1 MRRWLE
7 DLTMLPRSLIWFI
20 VFLGVTANSSSAGAG
35 QSSNTK
41 TGGHASRIASSGKQA
56 GTSQQAVTSPQ
67 IVRLEPTAP
76 IRIELPNA
84 SPQPRWT
91 YWVPSIL
98 SGLLTLLG
106 AWLGLRIA
114 QRNTTQLVSGAIKA
128 NEATN
133 WQKANETE
141 LRSIEERLE
150 KFYGPFIT
158 RLQADHL
165 LAQDI
170 RSRQPEGY
178 RLLMYLFKPE
188 WVASLS
194 EGDKKLVAVICEHAA
209 KLEEMIINAGSV
221 DPLLIPYFSRAVAH
235 FRILGLAHQQLLGSN
250 FELFERYVYP
260 KQLDKILILEIRR
273 LSARAEELRA
283 NPASPLKPIKPL
295 IIPNTS
301 VYKLDYWPDPDNRFE
316 L

>member
-1 MRRWLE
+1 
-7 DLTMLPRSLIWFI
+7 MLSKSLIWLI
-20 VFLGVTANSSSAGAG
+20 VFLGVTASSSSAVAV
-35 QSSNTK
+35 QSGDTK
-41 TGGHASRIASSGKQA
+41 SGEQP
-56 GTSQQAVTSPQ
+56 GTSPQ

-76 IRIELPNA
+76 IRIELPKA
-84 SPQPRWT
+84 SPQPQWT

-106 AWLGLRIA
+106 AMLGLRIA
-114 QRNTTQLVSGAIKA
+114 QRNTTRSVSGTLRA

-141 LRSIEERLE
+141 LRSIEEKLE
-150 KFYGPFIT
+150 KFYGPLMT

-170 RSRQPEGY
+170 RNRQPKGY
-178 RLLMYLFKPE
+178 RLLMYLFNPE

-194 EGDKKLVAVICEHAA
+194 EGDRKLVAAICEHAV

-250 FELFERYVYP
+250 FELFKRYVYP
-260 KQLDKILILEIRR
+260 KPLDKILILEIRR

-283 NPASPLKPIKPL
+283 SPASPLRPIKPL
-295 IIPNTS
+295 IIPKTS
-301 VYKLDYWPDPDNRFE
+301 VYKLDDWPDPDGRILNSERWRDEVEDFPQE
-316 L
+316 SSSEISG